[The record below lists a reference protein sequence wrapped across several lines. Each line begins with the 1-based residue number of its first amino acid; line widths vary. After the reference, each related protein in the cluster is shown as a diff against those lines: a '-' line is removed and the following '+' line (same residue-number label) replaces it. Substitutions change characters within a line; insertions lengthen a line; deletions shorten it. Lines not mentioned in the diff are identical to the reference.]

1 MNSIL
6 RNTRDLKSNGI
17 FKTFYVRE
25 LFLWTSKLPTQ
36 YNRRQHPWGLEL
48 GSACP
53 ASRGEVRPQR
63 LPGTPAYLSPAS
75 PASIIH
81 ALVFLAEPQLLQP
94 SILRLIDEQSGHEG
108 GRPVQRSRE
117 LALPCNV
124 HAEQAGKAPHTEPE
138 RRTAPAS
145 RGAAE
150 IGSRPPPGGTHWA
163 GPVPPTGSAPSPSV
177 SLPIWVFPRSS
188 ELQPGA

>member
-6 RNTRDLKSNGI
+6 HNTRDLKSNGI
-17 FKTFYVRE
+17 FKTFYVRK
-25 LFLWTSKLPTQ
+25 LLLWTSKLPTQ
-36 YNRRQHPWGLEL
+36 YNRRRRPWGLEL

-81 ALVFLAEPQLLQP
+81 ALVVLAEPQLLQP
-94 SILRLIDEQSGHEG
+94 SILGLIDEQSGHEG

-117 LALPCNV
+117 LALPWNV
-124 HAEQAGKAPHTEPE
+124 HAEQTGNPPHTEPG
-138 RRTAPAS
+138 RRTAPAFG
-145 RGAAE
+145 GAAE
-150 IGSRPPPGGTHWA
+150 IGPRPPPGGTHWA
-163 GPVPPTGSAPSPSV
+163 GPVPPTGSAPSLGV
-177 SLPIWVFPRSS
+177 SLPIWIFRKSP
-188 ELQPGA
+188 EL